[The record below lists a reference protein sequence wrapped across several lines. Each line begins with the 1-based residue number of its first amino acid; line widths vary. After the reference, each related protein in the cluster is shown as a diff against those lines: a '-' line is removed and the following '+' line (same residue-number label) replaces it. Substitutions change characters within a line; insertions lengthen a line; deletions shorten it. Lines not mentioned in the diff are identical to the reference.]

1 MNLHLTHNIILRL
14 IFTVASLIKTGSAT
28 SITSKRRHTKRQVN
42 YSQMSQPDGN
52 LQTFENTQKRELRL
66 LNDVKQPT
74 VRGSYEK
81 LPIMCLS
88 CSTNSQDKACQNPTI
103 DLYTPKRPSANDP
116 PSQSSSGNL
125 IHCSTASD
133 KCGSANSG
141 AIINFCKSM
150 IGCYTKFRN
159 YTKRSGVQTFKVLER
174 GCLSERHTIAK
185 SGLHINSMAG
195 IHNLT
200 CDSNPQPCNNMNA
213 IDLQSDVEDRQSVV
227 GMVSAFIGV
236 KISVTKMI
244 LISILICLIGC
255 IACCCMLLIGYCT
268 GDDYNK
274 LPREMR

>member
-1 MNLHLTHNIILRL
+1 MCYVYSFRWAGNILNYHTLLAGGRWKLRVL
-14 IFTVASLIKTGSAT
+14 VSRYRISF
-28 SITSKRRHTKRQVN
+28 
-42 YSQMSQPDGN
+42 
-52 LQTFENTQKRELRL
+52 RL
-66 LNDVKQPT
+66 LISQKSLLISPRSPD
-74 VRGSYEK
+74 K
-81 LPIMCLS
+81 LKMTL
-88 CSTNSQDKACQNPTI
+88 
-103 DLYTPKRPSANDP
+103 L
-116 PSQSSSGNL
+116 
-125 IHCSTASD
+125 
-133 KCGSANSG
+133 
-141 AIINFCKSM
+141 
-150 IGCYTKFRN
+150 FRHHTFH
-159 YTKRSGVQTFKVLER
+159 TKRSGVQTFKVLER